1 MYWAFL
7 ILMAAAIIVN
17 FIGGRFAKEK
27 LMRVGAV
34 LGLIAG
40 IVLVVAINRTPSKSS
55 GNPYFLGTFLLI
67 MCAGI
72 PMGIGYNLGEWL
84 RKKKS

>member
-7 ILMAAAIIVN
+7 ILMGAAVIVN
-17 FIGGRFAKEK
+17 FIAGRFAKEK
-27 LMRVGAV
+27 LMGGGLV

-40 IVLVVAINRTPSKSS
+40 IVLIVAINRTPSNDST
-55 GNPYFLGTFLLI
+55 NPYFLGTFLLI

-72 PMGIGYNLGEWL
+72 PVGIGYNLGEWL
-84 RKKKS
+84 RKKQS